1 MTKKFLLVN
10 LNKFVNENHE
20 PLKNKPLLEVKEL
33 ATYDFTAEELAE
45 FINNT
50 SDIINFFI
58 YPYEVE
64 DEVTLE
70 EDDWY
75 NITVND
81 QLGIHIKRNDVGY
94 SVDLYDVKTLSDDRF
109 ISSAIAFNDDFAN
122 EDNDD

>member
-1 MTKKFLLVN
+1 MAKKFLLVN
-10 LNKFVNENHE
+10 LNKFVSENHE

-33 ATYDFTAEELAE
+33 ATYDFTAEELTE

-64 DEVTLE
+64 DEVTLK

-81 QLGIHIKRNDVGY
+81 QLGVHIKRNDVGY
-94 SVDLYDVKTLSDDRF
+94 SVDLYDVKNLSDDRF

>member
-1 MTKKFLLVN
+1 MAKKFLLVN

-20 PLKNKPLLEVKEL
+20 SLKNKPLLKVKEL

-64 DEVTLE
+64 DEVTLKE
-70 EDDWY
+70 YDWY

-81 QLGIHIKRNDVGY
+81 QLGVHIKRNDVGY
-94 SVDLYDVKTLSDDRF
+94 SVDLYDVKNLADYGF

>member
-1 MTKKFLLVN
+1 MAKKFLLVN

-20 PLKNKPLLEVKEL
+20 SLKNKPLLEVKEL

-50 SDIINFFI
+50 SGIINFFI

-64 DEVTLE
+64 DEVTLK

-81 QLGIHIKRNDVGY
+81 QLGVHIKRNDVGY
-94 SVDLYDVKTLSDDRF
+94 SVDLYDVKNLSDDRF